1 MRVQR
6 SAPGYWPHV
15 HCRPNTEFRLT
26 WRSLGHGQTARNFNL
41 RLIIF
46 DIRTECAGVIAGS
59 WFAKPARRGEDLI
72 AVGLLMLAGHVDLDQ
87 LDHWVRVG
95 WERRRRI
102 RTAKT
107 RLTFVMAAPGS
118 ESGLG
123 DGWRMEHG
131 TDR

>member
-1 MRVQR
+1 MAKPW
-6 SAPGYWPHV
+6 SWPDGQKL
-15 HCRPNTEFRLT
+15 RPPIDHLRE
-26 WRSLGHGQTARNFNL
+26 QARG
-41 RLIIF
+41 RD

-107 RLTFVMAAPGS
+107 RLTLVMAAPGS